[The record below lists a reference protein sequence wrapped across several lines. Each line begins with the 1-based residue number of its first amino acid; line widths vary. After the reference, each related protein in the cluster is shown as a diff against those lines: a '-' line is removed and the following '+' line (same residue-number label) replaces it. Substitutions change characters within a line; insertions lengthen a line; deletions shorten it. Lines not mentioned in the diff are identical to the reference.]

1 MSAVGTVSARVNHLS
16 FRNCSKTWARS
27 KYLQSQRGCAPGG
40 ATGIA
45 TGAARR
51 NRVRRDVEATAEPPL
66 TSARPDRKRSSR
78 DRFDTSGALQTLAR
92 WLYVEDRFST
102 PLVHFPGL
110 QVLQWPA
117 HSKFRSHSDLP
128 SYVGVCSRGP
138 PIMSE
143 SRAKKRRLADLIGT
157 TFEKGCTPHVLRKK
171 LHADTK

>member
-92 WLYVEDRFST
+92 WLYVED
-102 PLVHFPGL
+102 PLLDTVSPLPRAASITVAGTLKVQITLRPTFLRWRLLTRPTDHVRISREKAPPSWSYWNHF
-110 QVLQWPA
+110 
-117 HSKFRSHSDLP
+117 
-128 SYVGVCSRGP
+128 
-138 PIMSE
+138 
-143 SRAKKRRLADLIGT
+143 
-157 TFEKGCTPHVLRKK
+157 
-171 LHADTK
+171 

>member
-117 HSKFRSHSDLP
+117 PVTTSAYQRRPEDEKNRLLSKGRRPSARLDGSEDSWEAFLTKPKENAVEDLV
-128 SYVGVCSRGP
+128 SVACLLSV
-138 PIMSE
+138 
-143 SRAKKRRLADLIGT
+143 
-157 TFEKGCTPHVLRKK
+157 
-171 LHADTK
+171 